1 MKGGKKLGRSGERK
15 QKGWE
20 KRKTF
25 VTSPL
30 PLLLICCICLRFCS
44 LLFAFMET
52 PVAQTTVYKLICIH
66 FGCNYISMRGDRSM
80 SLISLNIHRAAEED
94 VDAQRQE
101 LMAGFDDAQRKR
113 EHEFRRKADDLS
125 NSLLASE
132 LKVRVVVFVLHG
144 QSFLATHD
152 ILCVPFFRHGLY
164 LGLY

>member
-1 MKGGKKLGRSGERK
+1 
-15 QKGWE
+15 
-20 KRKTF
+20 
-25 VTSPL
+25 
-30 PLLLICCICLRFCS
+30 
-44 LLFAFMET
+44 
-52 PVAQTTVYKLICIH
+52 
-66 FGCNYISMRGDRSM
+66 M

-152 ILCVPFFRHGLY
+152 ILRVPFFRRSL
-164 LGLY
+164 LGIIRCNMYMYNFKDEKILRTAKIE